1 MNPGAPALGN
11 LSDVLSQGG
20 AQTEDI
26 EFGRPEF
33 DGQFLQAGHRLAK
46 QLPRPLHPLE
56 RFPGLPG
63 AEILF
68 DRVKVG

>member
-11 LSDVLSQGG
+11 LSEVLSQGG
-20 AQTEDI
+20 TQPEDI
-26 EFGRPEF
+26 EFGRPQF
-33 DGQFLQAGHRLAK
+33 DGQPLQAGHRLVK

-56 RFPGLPG
+56 RFPGFPR

>member
-1 MNPGAPALGN
+1 MNLGAPALCN
-11 LSDVLSQGG
+11 LREVLSQGG
-20 AQTEDI
+20 AQPDDI

-33 DGQFLQAGHRLAK
+33 DGQFLQAGHRLVK

-56 RFPGLPG
+56 RFPGFPG